1 MSHLAENIAS
11 KGYVVVSIDHTDS
24 TYRTQAAFGSTLL
37 NRPIDQLFTLDQIQ
51 LNSKDNSFF
60 LYNLLAPKIQL

>member
-24 TYRTQAAFGSTLL
+24 TYRTQAAFGSTLV
-37 NRPIDQLFTLDQIQ
+37 NRPLDQLFTLDQIEAMSNDPSSFLHQ
-51 LNSKDNSFF
+51 LVDVNNT
-60 LYNLLAPKIQL
+60 A